1 MPNACGKPLNTRRHF
16 LENHVIVTEQNG
28 LQFALG
34 VASTLA
40 MLKTDVDTRI
50 AAILFELTEANPLA
64 AEKD

>member
-1 MPNACGKPLNTRRHF
+1 MPSVRQTIEYATPY

-28 LQFALG
+28 LQFAPG

-50 AAILFELTEANPLA
+50 AAILFELTEAKSTRGR
-64 AEKD
+64 KD